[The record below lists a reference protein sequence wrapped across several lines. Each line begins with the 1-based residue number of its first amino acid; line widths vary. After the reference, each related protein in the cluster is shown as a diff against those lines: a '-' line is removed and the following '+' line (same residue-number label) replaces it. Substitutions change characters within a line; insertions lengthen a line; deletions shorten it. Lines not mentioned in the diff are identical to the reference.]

1 MMKFYGRL
9 IPIILCR
16 ATADRPLSRTNS
28 SVLAETKILKLPF
41 SAILLGLAD
50 LWTEANAKGTKIN
63 IPHMRVKNPV
73 DLVNIAAE
81 HSDDTR
87 KLDMTAFFSNSLTD
101 EVRQLE
107 LESDRKLPMRGGN
120 IVGRVKPG
128 RNKKGG
134 SNNGSSY
141 SEILGQTMKANI
153 EQFKA
158 MPAKIKKT
166 VGTTTTSSYF
176 TLGVGAILWAILKEG
191 GAGEQANLDDFLST
205 FEEKLESDV
214 VFGELRDD
222 LGDNSI
228 QEIDGLLDFLT
239 TIEITIGDI
248 FGGRLKNPNVD
259 NYATLFEPLSGEQL
273 IDKFI
278 KPERLVYA
286 QTRLELIDFLVLLDE
301 RIQDLTFLHDHPEM
315 WQKPS
320 GPDEPAAAISLKGL
334 ELVGNLPEGNIEIT
348 LPTLKAYIDTMQEE
362 ATAFRVLILNGLDSA
377 YAKAI
382 TDRNTLNAKYA
393 MSSADTWNNLFLC
406 HALMM
411 AFGGVGTVIV
421 ALT

>member
-1 MMKFYGRL
+1 
-9 IPIILCR
+9 
-16 ATADRPLSRTNS
+16 
-28 SVLAETKILKLPF
+28 
-41 SAILLGLAD
+41 
-50 LWTEANAKGTKIN
+50 
-63 IPHMRVKNPV
+63 MRVKNPV